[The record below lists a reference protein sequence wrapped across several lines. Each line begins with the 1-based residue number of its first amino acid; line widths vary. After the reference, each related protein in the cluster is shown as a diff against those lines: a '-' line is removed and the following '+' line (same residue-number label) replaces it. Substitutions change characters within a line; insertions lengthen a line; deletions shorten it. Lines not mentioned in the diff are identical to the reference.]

1 MPYFDRFARKPR
13 RLFATLG
20 AATLAFVTVLSGA
33 TASAQR
39 IAPSTVEPARP
50 QESLEEPPVAQSLPR
65 RAVQL
70 RRSQQAPQ
78 GADQIA
84 FTFRQ
89 LDIRGAFAM
98 DPDRLRAAW
107 PHRSGDVVT
116 VEEVFRFANAVT
128 GLYAKAGYALS
139 FAVVPEQDIDNGVV
153 LIEVVEGYIDSFEI
167 VGDGVDEETAEA
179 VGEEETTAP
188 APFIRIIE
196 RMARRMMRA
205 RPLRAADLERYVL
218 LINDLPG
225 LAISTTLTPSA
236 ASGAATL
243 RIEILERQSVSVETS
258 YNNFITEALDR
269 HVAGGTV
276 TLNRLLTGA
285 DQLRFTGWRGAVSDA
300 YWSVSGDYSLGLG
313 SEGTRVG
320 VSGLHSSSDPQGDFL
335 DALEYLGRTTTGS
348 VFMTYPMIRRRSQ
361 NVSLTAVAS
370 FSNAEADILET
381 ALTRDRL
388 RTLELMATYDFAD
401 ATRAVSFLRLG
412 FTRGL
417 DIADAT
423 GNSRANANVEY
434 TLVKLDAQR
443 DQPLFRAFSG
453 EIGAQLSLHGQAAIG
468 PNALFSVAECAYGG
482 RRFGRA
488 YDSGILVGD
497 RCLLGAAELRWR
509 GRFAGGLSG
518 DVYGFVDVGLVEQ
531 KGALEPGELRD
542 RSAASAGA
550 GLRLRLTDRVDGL
563 AETSWTV
570 KDPTGLAAFED
581 DVRVNASLRARF

>member
-98 DPDRLRAAW
+98 DPDILRAAW
-107 PHRSGDVVT
+107 PHRNGDVVT

-167 VGDGVDEETAEA
+167 VGEGVDEETAEA
-179 VGEEETTAP
+179 DAGEETAAP

-196 RMARRMMRA
+196 RMAQRMMRA

-225 LAISTTLTPSA
+225 LAVSTTLTPSA

-300 YWSVSGDYSLGLG
+300 YWSVSGDYSFGLG

-348 VFMTYPMIRRRSQ
+348 VFMTYPMVRRRSQ

-401 ATRAVSFLRLG
+401 ATRAISFLRLG

-509 GRFAGGLSG
+509 GRFAGGLGG

-563 AETSWTV
+563 AETSWAV

-581 DVRVNASLRARF
+581 DFRVNASLRARF

>member
-1 MPYFDRFARKPR
+1 
-13 RLFATLG
+13 
-20 AATLAFVTVLSGA
+20 
-33 TASAQR
+33 
-39 IAPSTVEPARP
+39 
-50 QESLEEPPVAQSLPR
+50 
-65 RAVQL
+65 
-70 RRSQQAPQ
+70 
-78 GADQIA
+78 
-84 FTFRQ
+84 
-89 LDIRGAFAM
+89 
-98 DPDRLRAAW
+98 
-107 PHRSGDVVT
+107 
-116 VEEVFRFANAVT
+116 
-128 GLYAKAGYALS
+128 
-139 FAVVPEQDIDNGVV
+139 
-153 LIEVVEGYIDSFEI
+153 
-167 VGDGVDEETAEA
+167 
-179 VGEEETTAP
+179 
-188 APFIRIIE
+188 
-196 RMARRMMRA
+196 MMRS

-300 YWSVSGDYSLGLG
+300 YWSVSGDYSIGLG
-313 SEGTRVG
+313 PEGARIG

-348 VFMTYPMIRRRSQ
+348 VFMTYPMVRRRSQ

-509 GRFAGGLSG
+509 GRFAGGLGG

-550 GLRLRLTDRVDGL
+550 GLRLRLTDRIDGL
-563 AETSWTV
+563 AEASWTV